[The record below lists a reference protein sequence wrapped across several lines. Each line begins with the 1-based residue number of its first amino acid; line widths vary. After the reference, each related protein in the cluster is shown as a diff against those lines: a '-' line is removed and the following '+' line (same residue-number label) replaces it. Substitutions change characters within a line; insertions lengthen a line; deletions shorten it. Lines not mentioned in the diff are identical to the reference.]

1 MRMIPWAALPV
12 CDHDGRFRAAPKTDL
27 PVCRACITQAIRVG
41 RRTADAV
48 QRRQAVSTSSRPDSK
63 SSSCPCIALTP
74 PSVTCTRRARAI
86 RTYPVGIARERART
100 GRLRATYAAR
110 TAPSCTHIGP
120 QMHSPQMHSHDSLA
134 LSDSQDRQNPAEK
147 YSSCHHQY
155 SRFTA
160 TAGACG
166 RWAHRPQWARS
177 GSLRRG
183 GWAKSTCGNATAH
196 NMTTTNLRCGRTAQ
210 IPQLASLTPVERT
223 AVERALRTR
232 GISDA
237 RL

>member
-110 TAPSCTHIGP
+110 TAPSYALT
-120 QMHSPQMHSHDSLA
+120 LA
-134 LSDSQDRQNPAEK
+134 LRCTRLRCTRMIVWRYPTRKIGKIRQN
-147 YSSCHHQY
+147 
-155 SRFTA
+155 
-160 TAGACG
+160 
-166 RWAHRPQWARS
+166 
-177 GSLRRG
+177 
-183 GWAKSTCGNATAH
+183 
-196 NMTTTNLRCGRTAQ
+196 RTRLA
-210 IPQLASLTPVERT
+210 IINILASQQRQAHVAGGRIAPSGQGAYTAADGPNQRAGTPRLTT
-223 AVERALRTR
+223 
-232 GISDA
+232 
-237 RL
+237 